1 MIMDKAILNQ
11 IYPYIGNDSL
21 KKLSLI
27 LKKTNPKLN
36 NHDIKSGDALSLTL
50 SYCIEIAYNELFN
63 SLRKLSNDDS
73 PSPLPPP
80 KTPKSQLLYGIFQLV
95 TSLRAKNLSNKKIIN
110 YLNKKQIPT
119 PDHVMNKYSLALIQ
133 QHPPRWGL
141 TDLTSI
147 LTEQNTAEVLLYE
160 YLEELNRRAQ
170 K

>member
-1 MIMDKAILNQ
+1 MLMDKDILNQ
-11 IYPYIGNDSL
+11 IYPYIGSDSL
-21 KKLSLI
+21 KKLLLI
-27 LKKTNPKLN
+27 LKKTNPKFN
-36 NHDIKSGDALSLTL
+36 NRDIKSGDALSLTL

-63 SLRKLSNDDS
+63 SFDDNS

-80 KTPKSQLLYGIFQLV
+80 KTSKSQLLYGIFQLV

-133 QHPPRWGL
+133 QHTPRWGL
-141 TDLTSI
+141 ADLTSI
-147 LTEQNTAEVLLYE
+147 LTEQNKAEVLLYE
-160 YLEELNRRAQ
+160 YLEELNHRAQ